1 MSQLMRNLRHS
12 VGGEKYLF
20 SSINI
25 LVLIFNSSGG
35 REKGR
40 HINLIRIVYMR
51 GSGRVESSEVFHN
64 VVVYETCR
72 HRRTRSGNF
81 VLILFFSKKG

>member
-1 MSQLMRNLRHS
+1 
-12 VGGEKYLF
+12 
-20 SSINI
+20 
-25 LVLIFNSSGG
+25 
-35 REKGR
+35 
-40 HINLIRIVYMR
+40 MR

-81 VLILFFSKKG
+81 VLLLYFSKKGRKRTRDTIFGQVSRRGGNPLLACNSVARLKTTLRDFVSAYTVTSKA

>member
-35 REKGR
+35 REKDD
-40 HINLIRIVYMR
+40 
-51 GSGRVESSEVFHN
+51 
-64 VVVYETCR
+64 T
-72 HRRTRSGNF
+72 
-81 VLILFFSKKG
+81 